1 MHSAIATL
9 YSVDYHK
16 CCIIN
21 HLSHV
26 KQYSMTDNHVV
37 LAAPYLLFLG
47 DVRDVRYAKTA
58 SGLHYW
64 RRNLCLAQSRLPGC
78 VADLG
83 LPDLTPAEAAQRG
96 VRSLIIGLAPAG
108 GEIPASWLPVLED
121 ALRAQL
127 DVVSGMHL
135 PLSSHPVLVD
145 AARRS
150 GSRLIDIRRAPANLP
165 IATGLRRT
173 GKRLLTVGTD
183 CGVGK
188 KYAALSIE
196 RELLSRGRN
205 AHFRATGQ
213 PGIMISGGGIC
224 VDAVISDFTAG
235 AAETLSP
242 NNSPDH
248 WDIVE
253 GQGSLFHPSY
263 AGVSLSLLHGSQP
276 DYLVICHDAARTA
289 IVGLPTYP
297 VPSLTQCIEAN
308 IAAGRLVNPE
318 VKVAG
323 ICVNTSSLNEAD
335 AHRHLRA
342 ATEETGL
349 PACDAVRTGVA
360 AIVDR
365 LS

>member
-1 MHSAIATL
+1 
-9 YSVDYHK
+9 
-16 CCIIN
+16 
-21 HLSHV
+21 
-26 KQYSMTDNHVV
+26 MTDNPIV
-37 LAAPYLLFLG
+37 LASPYLLFLG
-47 DVRDVRYAKTA
+47 DVRDARYAKTA
-58 SGLHYW
+58 NGLHYW

-83 LPDLTPAEAAQRG
+83 LPDLTPAEAARRG
-96 VRSLIIGLAPAG
+96 ARSLIIGLAPAG
-108 GEIPASWLPVLED
+108 GQIPASWLPVLEE
-121 ALRAQL
+121 ALRAKL
-127 DVVSGMHL
+127 DVVSGMHG
-135 PLSSHPVLVD
+135 PLSSNSVLVD
-145 AARRS
+145 AARQS
-150 GSRLIDIRRAPANLP
+150 GSRLVDIRRAPANLP

-173 GKRLLTVGTD
+173 GKRVLTVGTD

-196 RELLSRGRN
+196 REMLSRGRN
-205 AHFRATGQ
+205 ALFRATGQ
-213 PGIMISGGGIC
+213 TGIMISGEGIC
-224 VDAVISDFTAG
+224 IDAVISDFTAG

-248 WDIVE
+248 WDVIE

-289 IVGLPTYP
+289 IVGLPNYP
-297 VPSLTQCIEAN
+297 VPSLRQCMETN
-308 IAAGRLVNPE
+308 IAAGRLVNPG
-318 VKVAG
+318 VTVAG
-323 ICVNTSSLNEAD
+323 ICINTASLNDKD
-335 AHRHLRA
+335 AHRHLHA

-349 PACDAVRTGVA
+349 PACDPVRTGVT

>member
-1 MHSAIATL
+1 
-9 YSVDYHK
+9 V
-16 CCIIN
+16 
-21 HLSHV
+21 
-26 KQYSMTDNHVV
+26 TDNQIT

-47 DVRDVRYAKTA
+47 DVRDARHAKTA
-58 SGLHYW
+58 NGLHYW
-64 RRNLCLAQSRLPGC
+64 RRNLCLAQLRLPGC

-96 VRSLIIGLAPAG
+96 ARSLIIGLAPAG
-108 GEIPASWLPVLED
+108 GLIPAHWLPVLED
-121 ALRAQL
+121 ALRAKL
-127 DVVSGMHL
+127 DVVSGMHA
-135 PLSSHPVLVD
+135 PLTGYPGLVD

-173 GKRLLTVGTD
+173 GKRVLTVGTD

-196 RELLSRGRN
+196 REMRSRGRN
-205 AHFRATGQ
+205 ALFRATGQ
-213 PGIMISGGGIC
+213 TGIMISGEGIC
-224 VDAVISDFTAG
+224 IDAVISDFTAG

-276 DYLVICHDAARTA
+276 DYLVVCHDAARTT

-297 VPSLTQCIEAN
+297 VPSLTQCMEAN
-308 IAAGRLVNPE
+308 IAAGRLVNPGIQ
-318 VKVAG
+318 VAG
-323 ICVNTSSLNEAD
+323 ICVNTASLDD
-335 AHRHLRA
+335 AGAQRHLRA

-349 PACDAVRTGVA
+349 PACDPVRTGVA